1 MRQAAQ
7 RGPTGALRGISQ
19 HRLFRPIP
27 ETRRGSDS
35 PAQDSA
41 LWLWRPLEG
50 LTSLWYPLLRA
61 SVKNET
67 QMVLG
72 ARNIPPYGNG
82 SAAVPPCNQ
91 TGLAPGD
98 GRLLPSK
105 YAAGPPGARVP
116 LPPAPLHRICSPPPG
131 PHPHTA
137 AAESGD
143 GQTDGPTTARAPED
157 ILK

>member
-1 MRQAAQ
+1 MPQ
-7 RGPTGALRGISQ
+7 
-19 HRLFRPIP
+19 
-27 ETRRGSDS
+27 TRRGSDS
-35 PAQDSA
+35 LAQDSA

-50 LTSLWYPLLRA
+50 LTSPWYPLLRA

-67 QMVLG
+67 RIVTDTL
-72 ARNIPPYGNG
+72 NIPPHDNR
-82 SAAVPPCNQ
+82 SAAVPPWDQ

-116 LPPAPLHRICSPPPG
+116 LPPAPVHRICSPPPG

-137 AAESGD
+137 AVSQGT
-143 GQTDGPTTARAPED
+143 GRRMAPPPQGLRRTYLNETNPS
-157 ILK
+157 IRSKTSETFLINGH